1 MKTDF
6 ELHKDVVAELT
17 WDPRV
22 SEKEIGVAVKD
33 GVVTLTGSV
42 KSYAEKWAAERA
54 VEGVAGV
61 KAVANDVTVN
71 LPSAFTHTDTEI
83 AHKAVDALKWDIQV
97 PDDKVKVTVTNGWLA
112 LDGDVEWRYQREA
125 AANAVRFLAGVRGV
139 SNNITLTPKQ
149 VSTYEVNKSIKAAL
163 ERRADRTAERI
174 DVLTSDG
181 VVTLKG
187 TVPSYADRRA
197 AEGAAWSAPG
207 VTEVKDELA
216 VVF

>member
-1 MKTDF
+1 MKTDI

-42 KSYAEKWAAERA
+42 TTFAEKWAAERA
-54 VEGVAGV
+54 VEGVVGV
-61 KAVANDVTVN
+61 KAIANDVTVN
-71 LPSAFTHTDTEI
+71 LSSAFSHTDTEI

-97 PDDKVKVTVTNGWLA
+97 PNEKVKVTVTNGWVA
-112 LDGDVEWRYQREA
+112 LEGDVEWHYQRDA
-125 AANAVRFLAGVRGV
+125 AARAVRFLAGVRGV
-139 SNNITLTPKQ
+139 SNNIKVTPKQ

-174 DVLTSDG
+174 DVSTHDG

-187 TVPSYADRRA
+187 TVSSYGDRRA

>member
-1 MKTDF
+1 MKTDI

-22 SEKEIGVAVKD
+22 SEKEIGVAVKG

-61 KAVANDVTVN
+61 KAIANDVTVN

-112 LDGDVEWRYQREA
+112 LEGDVEWRYQREA

-139 SNNITLTPKQ
+139 ANNIKVTPKQ
-149 VSTYEVNKSIKAAL
+149 VSTYEVSKSIKAAL

-174 DVLTSDG
+174 DVLTRDG

>member
-1 MKTDF
+1 MKTDI

-22 SEKEIGVAVKD
+22 SEKEIGVAAKD

-61 KAVANDVTVN
+61 KAVANDMTVN
-71 LPSAFTHTDTEI
+71 LPSAFAHTDTEI
-83 AHKAVDALKWDIQV
+83 AHKAVDALNWDMQV
-97 PDDKVKVTVTNGWLA
+97 PENKVKVTVTNGWLA
-112 LDGDVEWRYQREA
+112 LEGNVEWHYQRDA
-125 AANAVRFLAGVRGV
+125 AARAVRFLAGVRGV
-139 SNNITLTPKQ
+139 SNNIKVTPKP
-149 VSTYEVNKSIKAAL
+149 VSTYEVSKSIKAAL

-174 DVLTSDG
+174 DVLTHDG

-187 TVPSYADRRA
+187 SVPSYADRRA